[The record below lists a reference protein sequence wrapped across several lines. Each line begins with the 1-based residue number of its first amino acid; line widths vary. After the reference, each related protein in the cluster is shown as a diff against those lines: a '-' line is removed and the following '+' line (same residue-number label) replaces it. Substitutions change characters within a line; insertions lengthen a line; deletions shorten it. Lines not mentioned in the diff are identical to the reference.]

1 MRRLAA
7 LLCFGLALALAPL
20 RAAEVADYRFDDTLA
35 SSIAGAPPLQAMGG
49 AGGFVDVV
57 LDGQPRRAWG
67 VVAGSG
73 FSLSS
78 LGLLPQD
85 RFSVMLQISA
95 AELGGYAK
103 LIDTRS
109 LVLDHGIYL
118 SGDSFAYFPYYDD
131 FHTQLLTHTFYWLT
145 VTRAP
150 SGEVVGYV
158 DGVED
163 FRFDDSDGNSAIS
176 ADQRLVFFVDDDET
190 NGEETFAGR
199 VTRIRLFDTVLSSP
213 QVRHLTRQ
221 PALFRDGFEA
231 L

>member
-1 MRRLAA
+1 MRLSVASLCLS
-7 LLCFGLALALAPL
+7 LLLSLAPAY
-20 RAAEVADYRFDDTLA
+20 AAEVADYRFQDSLA
-35 SSIAGAPPLQAMGG
+35 STIAGAPPLQALGG

-73 FSLSS
+73 FSLST

-95 AELGGYAK
+95 NELGGYAK
-103 LIDTRS
+103 LIDTRN

-131 FHTQLLTHTFYWLT
+131 FHTPLATQTFYWLT

-150 SGEVVGYV
+150 GGEVVGYV
-158 DGVED
+158 DGVEE
-163 FRFDDSDGNSAIS
+163 FRFVDSDGNSAIS

-190 NGEETFAGR
+190 NGEETFAGP
-199 VTRIRLFDTVLSSP
+199 VTRIRLFDTVLSLP
-213 QVRHLTRQ
+213 QVRQLTRQ
-221 PALFRDGFEA
+221 PPLFQDGFEA
-231 L
+231 F